1 MDLTEE
7 FLECNFSLALD
18 LFKTMPAIALDTE
31 TNGYDIR
38 DGRGYCY
45 GISLASRIPGGNTV
59 SLYLPFRH
67 PNGPDGLSHNYGAI
81 ELDQLKNAIENYDG
95 YLIFH
100 NAKFDLESLRTLGI
114 NYTGKFYCTM
124 QMAHLINENLPYSK
138 SLDSCGKYYL
148 KDPGKKESPLF
159 KGFLKLYGW
168 VGMIATV
175 IYEYAAY
182 DADLTY
188 RLWEHLLPLFNKEVS
203 EDYWN
208 RKQKFYHVIRTMER
222 RGVAIDTE
230 LCRRMI
236 VHGELAMEDIVEILG
251 DRNPG
256 SPKVLEQLLLHD
268 LGLPLVKPTK
278 GTKKLPRDKWKPSFD
293 KEAMAVYD
301 QILERQDNP
310 LAEYILSYRGWQK
323 SVSSNYKPYLAL
335 LSPDGR
341 LRPNYK
347 LHGTKTGR
355 MSCELPNLQQIPRS
369 GTKAWNGTMK
379 KAFIARPGYKLWE
392 ADYGQLE
399 LRLASAYADEHGLKT
414 VFLQG
419 RDVFSE
425 MAVELGMPRFEVKTL
440 TYTIQYGG
448 GNTRVSQVFGVSIER
463 ASEIREHFYNTYPG
477 FRTISNLAAR
487 KASTNGKLQLWSGR
501 YRHFLYPKDES
512 HKAFNS
518 VIQGGSADIVERTMV
533 RLFEQVDNDEEC
545 RMLLQ
550 VHDSIVF
557 EIKEGTEDKYLPLI
571 KETMENVE
579 PDFGVKFAVDI
590 HEWGAA

>member
-1 MDLTEE
+1 M
-7 FLECNFSLALD
+7 
-18 LFKTMPAIALDTE
+18 FKTFPVIALDTE
-31 TNGYDIR
+31 TNGQDIR

-45 GISLASRIPGGNTV
+45 GISLATRIPGGNTV
-59 SLYLPFRH
+59 SVYLPFRH
-67 PNGPDGLSHNYGAI
+67 PSGPDGISHNYGAV
-81 ELDQLKNAIENYDG
+81 ELEQLKEAIENYTG
-95 YLIFH
+95 HLVFH

-114 NYTGKFYCTM
+114 IYTGKFYCTM
-124 QMAHLINENLPYSK
+124 LMTHLINENIPYNK
-138 SLDSCGKYYL
+138 GLDSCGKYYL
-148 KDPGKKESPLF
+148 NDPGKKQSPLF
-159 KGFLKLYGW
+159 LGWIKVYGW
-168 VGMIATV
+168 AGMLARIV
-175 IYEYAAY
+175 YEYAAY

-188 RLWEHLLPLFNKEVS
+188 RLWEHLFPIFTKEVKD
-203 EDYWN
+203 EYWDH
-208 RKQKFYHVIRTMER
+208 KQEFHHVIRTMER
-222 RGVAIDTE
+222 RGVKIDTD

-236 VHGELAMEDIVEILG
+236 VHGELAMEDVVEILG

-256 SPKVLEQLLLHD
+256 SPKVLRELLID
-268 LGLPLVKPTK
+268 NLGLPVVKRS
-278 GTKKLPRDKWKPSFD
+278 KKTGAPSFD

-323 SVSSNYKPYLAL
+323 SVSSNYKPYLSL
-335 LSPDGR
+335 LSLDGR

-355 MSCELPNLQQIPRS
+355 MSCELPNLQQIPRTGS
-369 GTKAWNGTMK
+369 KPWNGTMK
-379 KAFIARPGYKLWE
+379 SAFIPETGFKLWE

-399 LRLASAYADEHGLKT
+399 LRLASAYADERGLKII
-414 VFLQG
+414 FQEG

-425 MAVELGMPRFEVKTL
+425 MAQDLGMPRHDTKTL

-448 GNTRVSQVFGVSIER
+448 GNTRLSQVFGISLER

-487 KASTNGKLQLWSGR
+487 KAQVNGKLQLWSGR
-501 YRHFLYPKDES
+501 HRHFLYPKDES

-533 RLFEQVDNDEEC
+533 RLYNRVDNESEC

-557 EIKEGTEDKYLPLI
+557 EIKEGLEDKYLPLI

-590 HEWGAA
+590 HEWGK